1 MTTNSPNQ
9 PNHAPRQ
16 NGYNPVTLNDVARPP
31 QWPWQAPW
39 QDYFGELRDP
49 IARCVAAPLLFF
61 IFVFSGRDALL
72 APLTLLVLLG
82 CLLIRLENHPRQIAA
97 VPLTLA
103 AIKLAFE
110 MASLLN
116 SPARNALSLRSFP
129 TDPGFIWL
137 PMFFSACLVFIPRRE
152 SATFK
157 IILAG
162 SIVLLASGLLPGQ
175 GFVAIFYLLD
185 YTLFIAM
192 IVGIF
197 VDLKAYSPAQVQN
210 NLRPAQ
216 QAAGISQ

>member
-9 PNHAPRQ
+9 PNHGPRR
-16 NGYNPVTLNDVARPP
+16 NGYNPVTLDDVARPP
-31 QWPWQAPW
+31 QSPWQTPW

-49 IARCVAAPLLFF
+49 VTRCVAAPLLFC
-61 IFVFSGRDALL
+61 IFVFSGRDLLL

-110 MASLLN
+110 MASFLN
-116 SPARNALSLRSFP
+116 SPLQNSLSQRSLS
-129 TDPGFIWL
+129 TNPGFIWL
-137 PMFFSACLVFIPRRE
+137 PMFFSACLVFIPRRD

-157 IILAG
+157 IILVC

-185 YTLFIAM
+185 YTLFIPM

-197 VDLKAYSPAQVQN
+197 VDLRTYMPGQVQN
-210 NLRPAQ
+210 VIHPT
-216 QAAGISQ
+216 S